1 MNRHLL
7 KYTLL
12 CLSVILIIIGCAA
25 PFRLNKPLPEI
36 GQQHLIH
43 QIQSHASQLE
53 TFQGRARL
61 SVISQD
67 GSFQGTVKILAK
79 TPDSLWM
86 KIEGPLGVDLAMGR
100 FDREQLLLYV
110 PMENT
115 VYIGFMDEIGKTSPL
130 SFDVHVPDMLLGVL
144 GLLIPPNNAEGSL
157 LSVSS
162 DNKNYILQSA
172 DGEQIWIEPKG
183 PVVSRWEQ
191 RNGED
196 EVLWSWEGEDFKNNK
211 GLRLP
216 QIIRLTTYYPR
227 QRITL
232 FYESVETNRS
242 MESNWAEIV
251 LPESVQYVRL

>member
-1 MNRHLL
+1 MNAYPL
-7 KYTLL
+7 KYRLL
-12 CLSVILIIIGCAA
+12 SLLVILITMRCTG
-25 PFRLNKPLPEI
+25 PFRSNKPLPEI
-36 GQQHLIH
+36 GQLNLIH
-43 QIQSHASQLE
+43 QIENHASQLT

-67 GSFQGTVKILAK
+67 GSFQGTIKILAK

-100 FDREQLLLYV
+100 FDRDQVLLYV
-110 PMENT
+110 PMENIA
-115 VYIGFMDEIGKTSPL
+115 YIGFMDEIGEMSPL
-130 SFDVHVPDMLLGVL
+130 SFDIKIPDILLGAL
-144 GLLIPPNNAEGSL
+144 GLLIPPEGVQNSL
-157 LSVSS
+157 LSISS
-162 DNKNYILQSA
+162 DNKNYILQIA
-172 DGEQIWIEPKG
+172 DHEQIWVEPKG

-196 EVLWSWEGEDFKNNK
+196 DILWSWEGRDFKNNK
-211 GLRLP
+211 GLQLP

-232 FYESVETNRS
+232 FYESVETNQS
-242 MESNWAEIV
+242 MESNWSEIV